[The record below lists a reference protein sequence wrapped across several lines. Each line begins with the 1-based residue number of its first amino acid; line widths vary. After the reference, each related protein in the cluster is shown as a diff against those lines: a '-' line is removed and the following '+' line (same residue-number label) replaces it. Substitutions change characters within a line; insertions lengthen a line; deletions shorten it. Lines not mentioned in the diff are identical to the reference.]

1 MSWSPVSGRRAGP
14 TPGRIGLAAVLVAV
28 TLSPMVA
35 AAGAGS
41 VAPTPLEA
49 AVLAAVR
56 DARFGE
62 TIDFGP
68 FEDVCPYADFCT
80 SPARPVAYTPNVDVA
95 VIELDAGG
103 HPVDAAN
110 VLLSRDYSTG
120 IVVPLDRSALGAAGT
135 WGTDSVRWRRWDID
149 RYNGGTFSQTDGHQ
163 LTVKGWTDNPP
174 LTSAD
179 DIVPGR
185 GAAPI
190 DFMAP
195 YPASLFK
202 LVVAFRI
209 MRLVD
214 AGKLSLKQ
222 KYTYIRTGGALPDDA
237 GQGEAQLSERPDH
250 GRAPRVTPTPLVG
263 DVETR
268 TIADWMEPM
277 MTVSSNRSARALL
290 KLLQDRDDL
299 PAMHAELRDLGLAT
313 LQINGTDPTTGGNW
327 QPGQIHMTSLD
338 TARLLWLIEGGTGT
352 LWRRP
357 DGTAVTA
364 SLLSAS
370 SRTYLKTLLDEQ
382 GYNEALST
390 SNFCGAANTRPGIPA
405 GVPSRW
411 VDPVTGTV
419 TVDGYPYGADV
430 RPCNERAEVVFGH
443 KTGLTFNYGSD
454 AGIVRALP
462 GHGGRHYVI
471 SFLSSLGYRYV
482 DPVFAASTG
491 YPCYEPVGAICYTQ
505 RIPAMAKQIDDHL
518 KGAA

>member
-1 MSWSPVSGRRAGP
+1 MLLRVHRRVALA
-14 TPGRIGLAAVLVAV
+14 LAAAVATLGV
-28 TLSPMVA
+28 TPLA
-35 AAGAGS
+35 GTGARADAGAS
-41 VAPTPLEA
+41 SALQA

-68 FEDVCPYADFCT
+68 FEDVCPYASFCT
-80 SPARPVAYTPNVDVA
+80 RPAQPVAHMPNVDVA
-95 VIELDAGG
+95 VIELDADG
-103 HPVDAAN
+103 HAVGVAD
-110 VLLSRDYSTG
+110 VLLSRDYPDG
-120 IVVPLDRSALGAAGT
+120 VVVPIDASLGSSA
-135 WGTDSVRWRRWDID
+135 VRWRRWDID
-149 RYNGGTFSQTDGHQ
+149 RYNGGTFDQTTGQQ
-163 LTVKGWTDNPP
+163 LTAKGWTDNPA
-174 LTSAD
+174 LTGDD

-185 GAAPI
+185 ESAPLQ
-190 DFMAP
+190 FMAP

-202 LVVAFRI
+202 LIIAFRI

-214 AGKLSLKQ
+214 AGQLSLKQ
-222 KYTYIRTGGALPDDA
+222 RYTYIRTGGALPDDA
-237 GQGEAQLSERPDH
+237 APGETQMAERPEH
-250 GRAPRVTPTPLVG
+250 GRAPRVTPTPLAG
-263 DVETR
+263 DAETR

-277 MTVSSNRSARALL
+277 ITVSSNRSARALL

-299 PAMHAELRDLGLAT
+299 PAMHAELRDLGLGT
-313 LQINGTDPTTGGNW
+313 LQINGTNPTTGGNW

-338 TARLLWLIEGGTGT
+338 AARLLWLIEGGSGT

-357 DGTAVTA
+357 DGGAVTA

-370 SRTYLKTLLDEQ
+370 SRAYLKSLLDDQ
-382 GYNEALST
+382 GYNEALTT

-405 GVPSRW
+405 GVPARW
-411 VDPVTGTV
+411 VDPATGTV

-430 RPCNERAEVVFGH
+430 RPCNASAEVTFGH

-471 SFLSSLGYRYV
+471 SFLASLGYRYV
-482 DPVFAASTG
+482 DPVFAAATG

-505 RIPAMAKQIDDHL
+505 RIPAMAKQIDDFL
-518 KGAA
+518 KAAS